1 MSASVAIITNADT
14 AIISKTDRTESTVT
28 PSMGNRLHS
37 TTVAEVPTESSVLYS
52 THHVVVPQETEH
64 MTSVVP
70 TTEPTGDS
78 GIVSFS
84 ANGFCSH
91 CTFPIAIT

>member
-1 MSASVAIITNADT
+1 MSASVAVITNADT
-14 AIISKTDRTESTVT
+14 AIISKTDKTESTVT
-28 PSMGNRLHS
+28 PSMGNKLHS
-37 TTVAEVPTESSVLYS
+37 TTVDEVSTESSVLYS